1 MPEKKTQFVH
11 VRVPPSWKRLFLER
25 GINASYI
32 ARAALFQALQKSDP
46 VLQAGARLHSKQ
58 RAAALYNALS
68 EFLVRTKFPGFDELL
83 AEEQVKLPYFKDF
96 FLGKATP
103 QEIIVLGEFLD
114 QAEFAEEILQ
124 EIYINDTK
132 PE

>member
-25 GINASYI
+25 GINASYV

-58 RAAALYNALS
+58 RAAALYNSLK
-68 EFLVRTKFPGFDELL
+68 EFLVRTLSEKDVHLLCETIVKTACFREICLPLANAQEL
-83 AEEQVKLPYFKDF
+83 
-96 FLGKATP
+96 
-103 QEIIVLGEFLD
+103 IILGEFLD

-124 EIYINDTK
+124 EIYIDDTK